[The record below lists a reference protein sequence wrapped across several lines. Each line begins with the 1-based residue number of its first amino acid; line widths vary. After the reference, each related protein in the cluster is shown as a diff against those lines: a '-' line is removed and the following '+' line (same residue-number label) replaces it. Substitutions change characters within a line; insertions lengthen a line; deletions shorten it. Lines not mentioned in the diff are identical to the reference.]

1 MINVAIGAIPS
12 WLGAAP
18 LLALAPLATLE
29 IARQSWLYRTAP
41 WPPGAAQRAR
51 ARELLNLKL
60 WPLVTHTF
68 VQLNLKATVGTLMET
83 AASTIGLDS
92 DSRSIKTALTQAE
105 GPGSCTLLSSI
116 CTSQELLCSKLLY
129 WSWVSVL
136 QRHWSD
142 LQRAGFRVKLWPWSP
157 MSHHDVADY
166 ATEQWWQ
173 FYQNWLDKG
182 ASCN

>member
-68 VQLNLKATVGTLMET
+68 VQLNLKATVGTLMGT

-92 DSRSIKTALTQAE
+92 DSSIKTALTQAK
-105 GPGSCTLLSSI
+105 P
-116 CTSQELLCSKLLY
+116 
-129 WSWVSVL
+129 
-136 QRHWSD
+136 
-142 LQRAGFRVKLWPWSP
+142 QRAREAAPSFRPFAPVKSFF
-157 MSHHDVADY
+157 VANFCIGAECLCCRGIDL
-166 ATEQWWQ
+166 TC
-173 FYQNWLDKG
+173 KG
-182 ASCN
+182 QASGSNCDPDLPCLIMMLQIMPLSNDDNSIKTD